1 MGWEMNAINGHTSK
15 LHKYTVLDTV
25 LKLEN
30 KKVKRKNTWLLKR
43 FNSMFRTALHCF
55 STCHGLNPGS
65 SYRGLI
71 NTEMI

>member
-30 KKVKRKNTWLLKR
+30 KKVKKNEKQPDI
-43 FNSMFRTALHCF
+43 FSHFRLGESRGWIPLF
-55 STCHGLNPGS
+55 TCVP
-65 SYRGLI
+65 
-71 NTEMI
+71 

>member
-30 KKVKRKNTWLLKR
+30 KKVKKKNTWLLKR
-43 FNSMFRTALHCF
+43 FRCFGLHYTIFRLVTAY
-55 STCHGLNPGS
+55 N
-65 SYRGLI
+65 
-71 NTEMI
+71 

>member
-30 KKVKRKNTWLLKR
+30 KKIKKNNTWLLKR
-43 FNSMFRTALHCF
+43 FQCFGLH
-55 STCHGLNPGS
+55 
-65 SYRGLI
+65 
-71 NTEMI
+71 